1 MTTGTTVTQ
10 TSELKPIVDLTRES
24 PASFPIE
31 LNDQYP
37 ARKVGMHW
45 KTTDLDADKAIS
57 LVLAKSNAPRG
68 SRQWTDLQR
77 GLTWLLGWLWE
88 AEGTSFEERFVASG
102 AEAAGADWHVLPIQW
117 LERRGEYS
125 PICLA
130 LIKRALCVAIAADIV
145 RPSFGWLLT
154 GAKHYRLVPLMATM
168 RDPEGFTE
176 LATHCELDEAITVA
190 AANATRRRV
199 AMILATRG
207 GVIADI
213 TIGDLLEAIDAETAA
228 HGETHFSSATF
239 KMLREMGGFGPGV
252 PTLEEIRS
260 NGQRSVEELVGSY
273 AIACEAVRDLLV
285 DYLSERRPA
294 VDYSTLSRLAY
305 ELAGSFWS
313 DIEAHHPGIC
323 SLHLPAEVAV
333 AWKQR
338 LLTKT
343 TREKTPPGKSITAT
357 SERLAVIEVM
367 ASVRA
372 FYLDLSEWAL
382 TDPKR
387 WGRWVAPCPIGRQE
401 LSRRK
406 NLRRRKARM
415 DARTRERLPILPVLV
430 EVTNRWRKDAAAL
443 LVAAQSVKAGATFS
457 VAGES
462 FVRSVR
468 PGAEPGRVWVDDPS
482 GGGHRL
488 LNREED
494 HAFWAW
500 AIIEVLSLTGVRV
513 EELLELSHH
522 SLVEYRLPSTGEIV
536 PLLSVAPSKT
546 DTERLL
552 VVSPELAEVLEAI
565 ILRVRNASGMVPLVR
580 ARDYLERAWATP
592 SPLLFQ
598 HVHRAERHAL
608 SVKFVRDILDEAV
621 ARTGL
626 IDQHDGTPLRY
637 VPHDFRRIFITD
649 VIRGGLPP
657 HIAQV
662 IAGHESL
669 NVTMAYKAVY
679 PDEAIQAHLAFLA
692 RRRALRPSEEYRT
705 PTDEEWSEFLGSFER
720 RKVSIGI
727 CGRAFQ
733 TPCAHE
739 HACVRCSMLWPDP
752 AQKARLVEV
761 RDNLTARIEEAK
773 REGWVGE
780 VEGLELSLASAVD
793 KLAQIDQHTST
804 QAVELRALNY
814 GHEVGVR

>member
-1 MTTGTTVTQ
+1 M
-10 TSELKPIVDLTRES
+10 ELPDRYL
-24 PASFPIE
+24 
-31 LNDQYP
+31 
-37 ARKVGMHW
+37 ARRVGMHW
-45 KTTDLDADKAIS
+45 PTTDLDADEVTDV
-57 LVLAKSNAPRG
+57 VLTKSNAPHG
-68 SRQWTDLQR
+68 SRRWTDLQR
-77 GLTWLLGWLWE
+77 GLAWLLAWLCE
-88 AEGTSFEERFVASG
+88 AEGASFQERFVASG
-102 AEAAGADWHVLPIQW
+102 AQAAGVGWHLLPIRW
-117 LERRGEYS
+117 LERHGEYS
-125 PICLA
+125 PTRPA
-130 LIKRALCVAIAADIV
+130 LIERAFVVAVAADVV

-154 GAKHYRLVPLMATM
+154 GAKHDKFAPRMTTM
-168 RDPEGFTE
+168 RDPEGFAT
-176 LATHCELDEAITVA
+176 LAARCEHDPAITA
-190 AANATRRRV
+190 AAATAVRRRV
-199 AMILATRG
+199 AMILAAKG

-213 TIGDLLEAIDAETAA
+213 TIGDFLEAIEAETAA

-239 KMLREMGGFGPGV
+239 KMLRQMGIFGPGV

-260 NGQRSVEELVGSY
+260 SGQRSVKELVGSY

-294 VDYSTLSRLAY
+294 LDYSTLARLAY
-305 ELAGSFWS
+305 ELAGCFWS
-313 DIEAHHPGIC
+313 DLEAHHQGIC
-323 SLHLPAEVAV
+323 SLRLPAEVAT

-338 LLTKT
+338 LSTKAVTRKTSTGESVTVT
-343 TREKTPPGKSITAT
+343 T
-357 SERLAVIEVM
+357 ERLAAMEVM
-367 ASVRA
+367 ATVRA
-372 FYLDLSEWAL
+372 FYLDLAEWAL
-382 TDPKR
+382 SDPER

-406 NLRRRKARM
+406 YLRRRKARM
-415 DARTRERLPILPVLV
+415 DERTRDRLPILPVLV
-430 EVTNRWRKDAAAL
+430 EVTNRWRKHAAAM
-443 LVAAQSVKAGATFS
+443 LVAARTVEPGSTFS

-468 PGAEPGRVWVDDPS
+468 PTADPKSVWVDDPS
-482 GGGHRL
+482 SGEHRL
-488 LNREED
+488 LNREEE

-500 AIIEVLSLTGVRV
+500 AVIEVLRLTGVRV

-536 PLLSVAPSKT
+536 PLLSIAPSKT

-552 VVSPELAEVLEAI
+552 VVSPELAAALEAI
-565 ILRVRNASGMVPLVR
+565 ILRVRDASGTVPLVA
-580 ARDYLERAWATP
+580 ARDYLERAWTAP

-598 HVHRAERHAL
+598 RVHRAERHAI
-608 SVKFVRDILDEAV
+608 SVIFVRHLLDEAL

-626 IDQHDGTPLRY
+626 IDRHDGTPLRY
-637 VPHDFRRIFITD
+637 VPHDFRRLFITD

-662 IAGHESL
+662 IAGHENL
-669 NVTMAYKAVY
+669 NVTMGYKAVY

-705 PTDEEWSEFLGSFER
+705 PTDEEWSEFLGAFER
-720 RKVSIGI
+720 RKVSIGT

-739 HACVRCSMLWPDP
+739 HACVRCPMLWPDP
-752 AQKARLVEV
+752 AQRGRLAEV

-780 VEGLELSLASAVD
+780 VEGLELSLAGAAD
-793 KLAQIDQHTST
+793 KLAQIDRQTST
-804 QAVELRALNY
+804 QPVEMLPAKH
-814 GHEVGVR
+814 GQTMHVS

>member
-1 MTTGTTVTQ
+1 
-10 TSELKPIVDLTRES
+10 
-24 PASFPIE
+24 
-31 LNDQYP
+31 
-37 ARKVGMHW
+37 MHW
-45 KTTDLDADKAIS
+45 PATDLGADEVTD
-57 LVLAKSNAPRG
+57 LVLTKSNAPRG
-68 SRQWTDLQR
+68 SRRWADLQR
-77 GLTWLLGWLWE
+77 GLAWLLGWLCE
-88 AEGTSFEERFVASG
+88 AEGTSFEERFVTSG
-102 AEAAGADWHVLPIQW
+102 AEAAGADWHMLPIRW

-125 PICLA
+125 LTRQA
-130 LIKRALCVAIAADIV
+130 LIERALVVAIAADVV

-154 GAKHYRLVPLMATM
+154 GAKHDKLAPRMTTM
-168 RDPEGFTE
+168 RDPDGFAE
-176 LATHCELDEAITVA
+176 LAAHCERDLVITA
-190 AANATRRRV
+190 AAAMATRRRV
-199 AMILATRG
+199 AMILAAKG

-239 KMLREMGGFGPGV
+239 KMLREMGSFGPGM

-260 NGQRSVEELVGSY
+260 SGQRSVEELVDSY
-273 AIACEAVRDLLV
+273 TIACGALRDLLV
-285 DYLSERRPA
+285 DYLSERRA
-294 VDYSTLSRLAY
+294 ALDYSTLSRLAY
-305 ELAGSFWS
+305 ELAGCFWS
-313 DIEAHHPGIC
+313 DIEAHHQGIC
-323 SLHLPAEVAV
+323 SLRLPVEVAT

-338 LLTKT
+338 LSTKP
-343 TREKTPPGKSITAT
+343 TREKASAGKSATAT
-357 SERLAVIEVM
+357 TERLAAMEVM

-372 FYLDLSEWAL
+372 FYLDLAEWAL
-382 TDPKR
+382 SDPER

-406 NLRRRKARM
+406 YLRRRKARM

-443 LVAAQSVKAGATFS
+443 LAAARTVEPGATFS
-457 VAGES
+457 VADES

-468 PGAEPGRVWVDDPS
+468 PRAEPGRVWVDDPS
-482 GGGHRL
+482 GGERRL
-488 LNREED
+488 LNREEE

-500 AIIEVLSLTGVRV
+500 AVIEVLRLTGVRV

-522 SLVEYRLPSTGEIV
+522 SLVEYRLPSSGEIV

-546 DTERLL
+546 DAERLL
-552 VVSPELAEVLEAI
+552 VVSPELAAVLEAI
-565 ILRVRNASGMVPLVR
+565 ILRVRDERGTVPLVR
-580 ARDYLERAWATP
+580 ARDYLERAWKAP

-598 HVHRAERHAL
+598 RVHRAERHAI
-608 SVKFVRDILDEAV
+608 SVIFVRHLLDEAL

-662 IAGHESL
+662 IAGHENL

-705 PTDEEWSEFLGSFER
+705 PTDEEWSELLGAFER
-720 RKVSIGI
+720 RKVSIGT

-733 TPCAHE
+733 TPCVHE
-739 HACVRCSMLWPDP
+739 HACVRCPMLWPDA
-752 AQKARLVEV
+752 AQRARLVEV
-761 RDNLTARIEEAK
+761 RDNLTARIEEAR

-780 VEGLELSLASAVD
+780 VEGLELSLAGAVD
-793 KLAQIDQHTST
+793 KLVQIDRHTST
-804 QAVELRALNY
+804 QAVELRAANH
-814 GHEVGVR
+814 GHEVCVR